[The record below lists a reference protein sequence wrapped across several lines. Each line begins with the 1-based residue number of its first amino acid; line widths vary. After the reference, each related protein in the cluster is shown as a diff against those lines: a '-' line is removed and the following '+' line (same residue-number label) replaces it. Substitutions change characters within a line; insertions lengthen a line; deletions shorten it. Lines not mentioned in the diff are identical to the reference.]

1 MGSASP
7 PVRPISPTIT
17 DAIQALLKSAAKSGV
32 TIINV
37 TEEAARLRH
46 AIPDCELSEDEIA
59 VRNRKAQRT
68 ALIPW
73 SCAWTQQRLIQ
84 LAAPGRRALRAGEDG
99 AGGVEH

>member
-37 TEEAARLRH
+37 TEEAARLRR

-59 VRNRKAQRT
+59 AAIERLSVQHSFLGLVLGRNNA
-68 ALIPW
+68 
-73 SCAWTQQRLIQ
+73 
-84 LAAPGRRALRAGEDG
+84 
-99 AGGVEH
+99 